1 MIETERLLLRPPRA
15 SDIAALIRYYS
26 ENREHLTPWEPAWP
40 EGFLTER
47 FWHAQLAHQQEQAR
61 SGGALRLLMFKR
73 GERRTVIGSI
83 NFTAIQRGA
92 QQGCVLGYSLAE
104 AEQGKGYMT
113 EALRAALAY
122 VFEEL
127 RLHRVMANYI
137 PRNVRSGRLLG
148 RLGFVIEG
156 YARDYLLVNGRWED
170 HVLTSLVRTSDLMKL
185 LDA

>member
-1 MIETERLLLRPPRA
+1 LIETERLLLRPPRPA
-15 SDIAALIRYYS
+15 DIPVLIRYYS
-26 ENREHLTPWEPAWP
+26 ENREHLTPWEPLWP

-47 FWHAQLAHQQEQAR
+47 FWKSQLAHQEEQAR
-61 SGGALRLLMFKR
+61 AGIALRLLIFKR
-73 GERRTVIGSI
+73 GARKALIGSI

-92 QQGCVLGYSLAE
+92 LQGCTLGYSLAE
-104 AEQGKGYMT
+104 AEEGKGYMT
-113 EALRAALAY
+113 EALRAAIAY

-170 HVLTSLVRTSDLMKL
+170 HVLTSLINREPASP
-185 LDA
+185 

>member
-1 MIETERLLLRPPRA
+1 MIETKRLLLRPARP
-15 SDIAALIRYYS
+15 SDIPALIRYYTD
-26 ENREHLTPWEPAWP
+26 NREHLVPWEPAWP

-47 FWHAQLAHQQEQAR
+47 FWQSQLAHQAEQAR
-61 SGGALRLLMFKR
+61 AGSALRLLMFQRSARKV
-73 GERRTVIGSI
+73 VIGAI

-92 QQGCVLGYSLAE
+92 FQGCVLGYSLAE
-104 AEQGKGYMT
+104 GKQGNGFMT
-113 EALRAALAY
+113 EGLEAAIA
-122 VFEEL
+122 FTFAEL

-170 HVLTSLVRTSDLMKL
+170 HVLTSLVNLEPV
-185 LDA
+185 